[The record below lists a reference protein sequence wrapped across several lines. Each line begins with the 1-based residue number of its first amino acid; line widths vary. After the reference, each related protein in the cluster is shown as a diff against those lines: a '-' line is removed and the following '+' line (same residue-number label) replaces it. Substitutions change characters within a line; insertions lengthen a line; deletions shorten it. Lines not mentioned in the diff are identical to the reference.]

1 MKSSATFTA
10 AFRMSRYSDGDP
22 YLDPAT
28 GVLKNRLAII
38 DEATLEE
45 IEADLVATRSYE
57 LSQSPLD
64 GRFDLAHL

>member
-1 MKSSATFTA
+1 
-10 AFRMSRYSDGDP
+10 MSRYSDGDP

-28 GVLKNRLAII
+28 GVLKNRLAIT

-45 IEADLVATRSYE
+45 IEANLVATRSYE